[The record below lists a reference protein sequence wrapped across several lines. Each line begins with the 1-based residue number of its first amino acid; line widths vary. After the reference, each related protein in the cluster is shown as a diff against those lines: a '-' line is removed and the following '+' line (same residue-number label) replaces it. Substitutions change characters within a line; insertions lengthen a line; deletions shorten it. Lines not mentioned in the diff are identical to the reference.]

1 VHVLLALTMSD
12 HLRQQAVYPSDFSLK
27 RVALHIACLIRRP
40 EKAAFFFGGIQRE
53 FSFLLQR
60 C

>member
-1 VHVLLALTMSD
+1 MSD

>member
-1 VHVLLALTMSD
+1 MSD
-12 HLRQQAVYPSDFSLK
+12 HPRRQPVYACDFSFK

-40 EKAAFFFGGIQRE
+40 EKAAFFFAGIQRE

-60 C
+60 VLAF